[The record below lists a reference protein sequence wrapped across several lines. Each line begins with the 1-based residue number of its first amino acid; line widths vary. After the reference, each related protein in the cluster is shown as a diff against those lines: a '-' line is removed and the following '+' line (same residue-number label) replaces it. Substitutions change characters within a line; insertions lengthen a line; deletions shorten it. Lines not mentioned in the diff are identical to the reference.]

1 MARQRQRSNKDLY
14 QRFYPRIS
22 TRVTA
27 PFLLTIVLIAGVG
40 VFIVTRLVAGSIQ
53 ERLNNQLVDSAI
65 AAKNAI
71 VEIENQQ
78 IATLRLMAF
87 TEGVPQALGS
97 RDVAMLDQLLRPLA
111 ANAGAD
117 SLLVFDTGG
126 TIIYQLRRDRSS
138 ALTVYDASPHLASVQ
153 DWRSVQQLFSAA
165 DAQGDKYVEIAEDPL
180 LNQTVYISAPVI
192 DIDREGIV
200 IGGLSLGITMDSLTV
215 RISQQSLSEL
225 NIYNMNG
232 QVLGTTFRSLPINSL
247 ALPPTEVTDTRVQIQ
262 AGLTPVVERTI
273 GELGYQSLYA
283 DFELRSEPFGLLM
296 VALPSDF
303 VAERI
308 GVSRD
313 TFAVLFALLFA
324 IVAGTG
330 ILVTRSIIR
339 PVARLVD
346 TTRAIRAGDLSRRVG
361 LETPDELGEL
371 SVSFDHMTDQLLARS
386 REINRLYVAQLE
398 ETAQREAVLTSIS
411 DAVIVMNPQ
420 GRPILM
426 NPAAQRMLQQMQMD
440 QPALDLFNTLASRPD
455 QLSEPRTIELVGSF
469 YNTLATP
476 VNMQSGELLGYV
488 LVFHDITS
496 IMEVE
501 RVKDEMILQ
510 LSHELRTPLTAARGY
525 VEMVQMVG
533 QTQLNEQSSGFIGSA
548 VGHLST
554 LERMVN
560 QVIDVSAIV
569 SNKFAIDVDKMVLS
583 DILMEVIDKMKPD
596 ITNRGLKIWSQILA
610 SADLPIDGDAL
621 RLGQVFEHIL
631 RNAWS
636 YTLPGGWIEV
646 RAKIDNGQAVV
657 TIVDSGVGID
667 QDELEKVFE
676 RMYRG
681 RSADAG
687 PTDARGLGL
696 GLYLSKEIVEAHHG
710 TITLESE
717 PNLGTTVTIQ
727 LPTRQRK

>member
-1 MARQRQRSNKDLY
+1 MARQGQITNKDFY
-14 QRFYPRIS
+14 KRFYPRIS
-22 TRVTA
+22 ARVTA
-27 PFLLTIVLIAGVG
+27 PFLLTIVLIAGIG

-65 AAKNAI
+65 AAKNAV
-71 VEIENQQ
+71 VEIEDQQ

-87 TEGVPQALGS
+87 TDGVAEAFTNRDAAALD
-97 RDVAMLDQLLRPLA
+97 RLLRPLA
-111 ANAGAD
+111 ANAGVD
-117 SLLVFDTGG
+117 SVLAFDLEGH
-126 TIIYQLRRDRSS
+126 IMYQIRRDRNASIT
-138 ALTVYDASPHLASVQ
+138 AYDASPHLTSVQ
-153 DWRSVQQLFSAA
+153 SWRSVQNLFGAV
-165 DAQGDKYVEIAEDPL
+165 DAQGDKYTDIIQDPL
-180 LNQTVYISAPVI
+180 LNHTVYITAPVI
-192 DIDREGIV
+192 DTSRDGV
-200 IGGLSLGITMDSLTV
+200 PVGGLSIGIMMDSLTV

-225 NIYNMNG
+225 NIYSNDG
-232 QVLGTTFRSLPINSL
+232 QVLGTTFRSLNVTSL
-247 ALPPTEVTDTRVQIQ
+247 AIPPTEAEETRVQIQ
-262 AGLTPVVERTI
+262 AGLTPVVEKTI
-273 GELGYQSLYA
+273 GELDYQSLFA
-283 DFELRSEPFGLLM
+283 TFDLRSEPFGLLM

-313 TFAVLFALLFA
+313 TFALLFALLFA

-330 ILVTRSIIR
+330 ILVTRSIVR
-339 PVARLVD
+339 PVERLVD

-361 LETPDELGEL
+361 LDTPDELGEL
-371 SVSFDHMTDQLLARS
+371 SVSFDHMTDQLVARS

-398 ETAQREAVLTSIS
+398 QTAQREAVLTSIS
-411 DAVIVMNPQ
+411 DAVIVMNPT
-420 GRPILM
+420 GKPILL
-426 NPAAQRMLQQMQMD
+426 NPAAEHLLQKVQVD
-440 QPALDLFNTLASRPD
+440 AEAFSLFNSLARRPD
-455 QLSEPRTIELVGSF
+455 QLSEPQTIELVGGF

-476 VNMQSGELLGYV
+476 VNMRSGELLGYV

-533 QTQLNEQSSGFIGSA
+533 QKQLNEQSVGFIGSA
-548 VGHLST
+548 VDHLST

-569 SNKFAIDVDKMVLS
+569 SSKFTIDVDKMVLS
-583 DILMEVIDKMKPD
+583 DILMEVMDKMKPQ
-596 ITNRGLKIWSQILA
+596 IANRDLKLWSQILA
-610 SADLPIDGDAL
+610 SADLPIDGDAM
-621 RLGQVFEHIL
+621 RLGQAFEHIL
-631 RNAWS
+631 RNSWS

-646 RAKIDNGQAVV
+646 RAKIENGQAIVI
-657 TIVDSGVGID
+657 IVDSGVGID

-696 GLYLSKEIVEAHHG
+696 GLYLAKQIIEAHNG

-717 PNLGTTVTIQ
+717 PNLGTTVTLQ